1 MRFERSIRWIHAL
14 LATAAFAGC
23 RGVEH
28 LNYLGDADLQ
38 YYKTKSLEIEYPNV
52 DDPTPP
58 EVAYSQAPRTVK
70 DAEVESYWDL
80 SLQDAVLM
88 AVANNKMIRT
98 RGEFLNGGTLLR
110 NPTNAPSVYDPALRE
125 TGFLFGNRGVEAAL
139 ADFDAQFTTSLLFG
153 SSQNV
158 QNNGG
163 FINPGF
169 VLQNDTAQFNSQL
182 QKQFANGGTVAVSHN
197 WNYLNTNS
205 PAPLLFP
212 SSYNGLA
219 GFSYTQ
225 PLWAGSGVDYT
236 RIAGPP
242 RQGLGGLLG
251 VNQGVTISRI
261 NVDISL
267 ADFELSV
274 IQMTKDV
281 EDLYWELY
289 LTYRQYD
296 AEVANRDSVLT
307 AWKTINFRRLEGA
320 KGGGSASESLA
331 RANYLETRARVEN
344 TLATIYSTEN
354 QFRRL
359 LGLPVNDGRLI
370 RPIDSPLQAEYVVNW
385 DAALLDS
392 LMRRPELRRQKWQI
406 KSLELQRMAAE
417 SVVNPQLNFVSSY
430 QLNGFG
436 DDLWSYD
443 TSGNNSAYGSLTRGE
458 QSSWTLGFQFAMP
471 IGFRQAR
478 SQLRNIEL
486 QLIKAKAAL
495 TTQEQDISHELA
507 DAVQRVDAAYMVAKT
522 NFDRVIAAEKQ
533 LEGIQ
538 LAFDLGGAE
547 LPGIGP
553 VNIDLLTRTQAN
565 RAAAE
570 VAFVTS
576 VVRYNQA
583 IAELHLRQ
591 GTTLEN
597 SGISLE
603 EGPWSEGAQDD
614 ALRRAWA
621 RSFARPNDRLET
633 QPPEFSSPVPYPKTD
648 LFPSS
653 ANSGHQT
660 PTPAVPPGPAD
671 AAYPPAVPAPAAP
684 GVESIP
690 E

>member
-14 LATAAFAGC
+14 LAAAAFAGC
-23 RGVEH
+23 RGAEH
-28 LNYLGDADLQ
+28 LHYLGDADLQ
-38 YYKTKSLEIEYPNV
+38 YYKNKSLEIEYPNV

-58 EVAYSQAPRTVK
+58 EVAYTQRPRTVR
-70 DAEVESYWDL
+70 DAEVESYWDVT
-80 SLQDAVLM
+80 LQDAVLT

-110 NPTNAPSVYDPALRE
+110 NPANAPSVYDPALRE

-139 ADFDAQFTTSLLFG
+139 ADFDAQFTTSMLFG
-153 SSQNV
+153 SAQNA

-169 VLQNDTAQFNSQL
+169 VLENDTTQFNSQL
-182 QKQFANGGTVAVSHN
+182 QKQFANGGTFAVSHN

-205 PAPLLFP
+205 PAPLLYP
-212 SSYNGLA
+212 SSYNGLL
-219 GFSYTQ
+219 GISYTQ

-236 RIAGPP
+236 RIAGPT

-251 VNQGVTISRI
+251 VNQGVLISRI
-261 NVDISL
+261 NTDISL
-267 ADFELSV
+267 ADFELAV
-274 IQMTKDV
+274 IQMVKDV

-296 AEVANRDSVLT
+296 AEVESQKRAWTVWSDIRFKKEAN
-307 AWKTINFRRLEGA
+307 AI
-320 KGGGSASESLA
+320 GGEDQSEALA
-331 RANYLETRARVEN
+331 RKNYLEIRGRVEDS
-344 TLATIYSTEN
+344 LSAIYSTEN

-370 RPIDSPLQAEYVVNW
+370 RPSDSPLQAEYLVNW

-436 DDLWSYD
+436 DKLLSYD
-443 TSGNNSAYGSLTRGE
+443 TNGFNSAYGSLARGE
-458 QSSWTLGFQFAMP
+458 QASWTLGFQFAMP

-495 TTQEQDISHELA
+495 ATQEQDISHELA
-507 DAVQRVDAAYMVAKT
+507 DAVQRIDAAYMLAKT
-522 NFDRVIAAEKQ
+522 NFDRVIAADTELK
-533 LEGIQ
+533 LYEITRKVG
-538 LAFDLGGAE
+538 AREAGGT
-547 LPGIGP
+547 L
-553 VNIDLLTRTQAN
+553 VTVDLLLRTVQS
-565 RAAAE
+565 RGVAE

-576 VVRYNQA
+576 LIRYNQA

-597 SGISLE
+597 CGISLE
-603 EGPWSEGAQDD
+603 EGPWSDGAEDD

-621 RSFARPNDRLET
+621 RSFATPNERLET
-633 QPPEFSSPVPYPKTD
+633 QPPEFASPAPYPKMD
-648 LFPSS
+648 LSPSA
-653 ANSGHQT
+653 ANAGNAGNAGNGT
-660 PTPAVPPGPAD
+660 PTPAVPPE
-671 AAYPPAVPAPAAP
+671 PAPATEDIQAVP
-684 GVESIP
+684 GP
-690 E
+690 

>member
-58 EVAYSQAPRTVK
+58 EVAYSQAPRTVR

-88 AVANNKMIRT
+88 AIANNKMIRT

-169 VLQNDTAQFNSQL
+169 VLQNDTAQFTSQL

-205 PAPLLFP
+205 PAPLLYP

-267 ADFELSV
+267 ADFELAV
-274 IQMTKDV
+274 IQMVKDV

-296 AEVANRDSVLT
+296 AEVETQKKALT
-307 AWKTINFRRLEGA
+307 AWEAIEQKRRVQA
-320 KGGGSASESLA
+320 RGGEAFAEALGRKS
-331 RANYLETRARVEN
+331 YLEIRARVEES
-344 TLATIYSTEN
+344 LASIYSTEN
-354 QFRRL
+354 QLRRL
-359 LGLPVNDGRLI
+359 LGLPVSDGRLI
-370 RPIDSPLQAEYVVNW
+370 RPSDSPLQAEYVVNW

-443 TSGNNSAYGSLTRGE
+443 TSGYNSAYGSLTRGE

-495 TTQEQDISHELA
+495 ATQEQDISHELA
-507 DAVQRVDAAYMVAKT
+507 DAVQRIDAAYMIAKT
-522 NFDRVIAAEKQ
+522 QFDRVIAAEVELDQ
-533 LEGIQ
+533 YQTGREAGAIT
-538 LAFDLGGAE
+538 GGDTRFTE
-547 LPGIGP
+547 
-553 VNIDLLTRTQAN
+553 DLLFRTMQS
-565 RAAAE
+565 RGAAE

-597 SGISLE
+597 NGISLE

-653 ANSGHQT
+653 ANSGRQT

>member
-58 EVAYSQAPRTVK
+58 EVAYSQAPRTVR

-88 AVANNKMIRT
+88 AIANNKMIRT

-110 NPTNAPSVYDPALRE
+110 NPTNSPSVYDPALRE

-169 VLQNDTAQFNSQL
+169 VLQNDTAQFTSQL

-205 PAPLLFP
+205 PAPLLYP

-267 ADFELSV
+267 ADFELAV
-274 IQMTKDV
+274 IQMVKDV

-296 AEVANRDSVLT
+296 AEVETQKKALT
-307 AWKTINFRRLEGA
+307 AWEAIEQKRRVQA
-320 KGGGSASESLA
+320 RGGEAFAEALGRKS
-331 RANYLETRARVEN
+331 YLEIRARVEES
-344 TLATIYSTEN
+344 LASIYSTEN
-354 QFRRL
+354 QLRRL
-359 LGLPVNDGRLI
+359 LGLPVSDGRLI
-370 RPIDSPLQAEYVVNW
+370 RPSDSPLQAEYVVNW

-443 TSGNNSAYGSLTRGE
+443 TSGYNSAYGSLTRGE

-495 TTQEQDISHELA
+495 ATQEQDISHELA
-507 DAVQRVDAAYMVAKT
+507 DAVQRIDAAYMIAKT
-522 NFDRVIAAEKQ
+522 QFDRVIAAEVELDQ
-533 LEGIQ
+533 YQTGREAGAIT
-538 LAFDLGGAE
+538 GGDTRFTE
-547 LPGIGP
+547 
-553 VNIDLLTRTQAN
+553 DLLFRTMQS
-565 RAAAE
+565 RGAAE

-597 SGISLE
+597 NGISLE

-653 ANSGHQT
+653 ANSGRQT

>member
-38 YYKTKSLEIEYPNV
+38 YYKTKSLEIEYPDV

-80 SLQDAVLM
+80 SLQDAVLI
-88 AVANNKMIRT
+88 AIANNKMIRS
-98 RGEFLNGGTLLR
+98 RGEFLNGGVLLR

-153 SSQNV
+153 SAQNV

-169 VLQNDTAQFNSQL
+169 VLENDTAAFASAL
-182 QKQFANGGTVAVSHN
+182 QKTFANGGTVALNHN
-197 WNYLNTNS
+197 WNYLNTNT
-205 PAPLLFP
+205 PAPLLYP
-212 SSYNGLA
+212 SSYNGFA
-219 GFSYTQ
+219 QFSYTQ
-225 PLWAGSGVDYT
+225 PLWAGAGVDYN
-236 RIAGPP
+236 RIAGPV
-242 RQGLGGLLG
+242 RSGLGAITG
-251 VNQGVTISRI
+251 VSQGVSISRI

-267 ADFELSV
+267 ADFELAV
-274 IQMTKDV
+274 IQMVKDV

-296 AEVANRDSVLT
+296 AEVANRDSVLQVWT
-307 AWKTINFRRLEGA
+307 TINA
-320 KGGGSASESLA
+320 KRVAQSAGGGSASESLA

-344 TLATIYSTEN
+344 ALATIYSTEN

-359 LGLPVNDGRLI
+359 LALPVNDGRLI
-370 RPIDSPLQAEYVVNW
+370 RPSDSPLQAEYVVNW
-385 DAALLDS
+385 DSALLES

-406 KSLELQRMAAE
+406 KSLELQRLAAE

-436 DDLWSYD
+436 NDLWSYD
-443 TSGNNSAYGSLTRGE
+443 TSGYNSAYGSLTRGE

-486 QLIKAKAAL
+486 QLIKAKSAL
-495 TTQEQDISHELA
+495 TSQEQDISHELA
-507 DAVQRVDAAYMVAKT
+507 DAVQRIDAAYMVAKT
-522 NFDRVIAAEKQ
+522 NFDRVIAADRQ
-533 LEGIQ
+533 LRDIK
-538 LAFDLGGAE
+538 LAYDIGGAN
-547 LPGIGP
+547 LADIGR
-553 VNIDLLTRTQAN
+553 VNIDLLTRTQSN
-565 RAAAE
+565 RTAAE

-621 RSFARPNDRLET
+621 RSFARPNEWLES
-633 QPPEFSSPVPYPKTD
+633 QPADFASPVPFPKTD
-648 LFPSS
+648 LSPSS
-653 ANSGHQT
+653 ANAGSQT
-660 PTPAVPPGPAD
+660 PTPAVPPGPAE
-671 AAYPPAVPAPAAP
+671 AAYPPPVPAPAAP
-684 GVESIP
+684 GVDTIP

>member
-14 LATAAFAGC
+14 LAAAAFAGC

-38 YYKTKSLEIEYPNV
+38 YYKAKSLEIEYPNV

-153 SSQNV
+153 SSQTV
-158 QNNGG
+158 TNNGG

-169 VLQNDTAQFNSQL
+169 VQENDTAQFASQL
-182 QKQFANGGTVAVSHN
+182 QKQFANGGTFAVSHN

-219 GFSYTQ
+219 GISYTQ

-296 AEVANRDSVLT
+296 AEVANRDSVLQVWT
-307 AWKTINFRRLEGA
+307 TINA
-320 KGGGSASESLA
+320 KRMAQSAGGGGA
-331 RANYLETRARVEN
+331 
-344 TLATIYSTEN
+344 
-354 QFRRL
+354 
-359 LGLPVNDGRLI
+359 
-370 RPIDSPLQAEYVVNW
+370 
-385 DAALLDS
+385 
-392 LMRRPELRRQKWQI
+392 
-406 KSLELQRMAAE
+406 
-417 SVVNPQLNFVSSY
+417 
-430 QLNGFG
+430 
-436 DDLWSYD
+436 
-443 TSGNNSAYGSLTRGE
+443 
-458 QSSWTLGFQFAMP
+458 
-471 IGFRQAR
+471 AR
-478 SQLRNIEL
+478 SPWRGRITWKRGLAWRTHSPPFT
-486 QLIKAKAAL
+486 ARRTSSGGCWGCPS
-495 TTQEQDISHELA
+495 TTA
-507 DAVQRVDAAYMVAKT
+507 
-522 NFDRVIAAEKQ
+522 
-533 LEGIQ
+533 G
-538 LAFDLGGAE
+538 
-547 LPGIGP
+547 
-553 VNIDLLTRTQAN
+553 
-565 RAAAE
+565 
-570 VAFVTS
+570 
-576 VVRYNQA
+576 
-583 IAELHLRQ
+583 
-591 GTTLEN
+591 
-597 SGISLE
+597 
-603 EGPWSEGAQDD
+603 
-614 ALRRAWA
+614 
-621 RSFARPNDRLET
+621 
-633 QPPEFSSPVPYPKTD
+633 
-648 LFPSS
+648 
-653 ANSGHQT
+653 
-660 PTPAVPPGPAD
+660 
-671 AAYPPAVPAPAAP
+671 
-684 GVESIP
+684 
-690 E
+690 